1 MKTLLTALELE
12 QRATLHSLPLGEDG
26 KLDVARVEL
35 ALTDAT
41 GIIIAQLPW
50 LLKDNDIIDPVP
62 AQFAAALQGIC
73 ADIAVHRLTDTVMSS
88 EDSRAWYS
96 DSIKLL
102 EKIDREFKGG
112 LSGPDLQE
120 ASVVIGGGAEDADDP
135 RYWKK
140 GMIK

>member
-1 MKTLLTALELE
+1 MKSLLTAAELKH
-12 QRATLHSLPLGEDG
+12 RAAPHSLPIADDG
-26 KLDVARVEL
+26 NLDIARIEL
-35 ALTDAT
+35 SLADAT
-41 GIIIAQLPW
+41 GIIVAQLPW

-73 ADIAVHRLTDTVMSS
+73 ADIAVHRLTDAVTSS
-88 EDSRAWYS
+88 EDQRAWYS

-120 ASVVIGGGAEDADDP
+120 AAVVVGGGADNADDP

-140 GMIK
+140 GKVL

>member
-1 MKTLLTALELE
+1 MKPLLTAAELE
-12 QRATLHSLPLGEDG
+12 HRAAVNSLPLGEDG
-26 KLDVARVEL
+26 NLDVARVEL
-35 ALTDAT
+35 ALIDAT
-41 GIIIAQLPW
+41 GIIVAQLPW
-50 LLKDNDIIDPVP
+50 LLKDSVLIEPIP

-73 ADIAVHRLTDTVMSS
+73 ADIAVHRLTDTVTSS
-88 EDSRAWYS
+88 EDQRAWYS

-120 ASVVIGGGAEDADDP
+120 AAVVAGGGVEGADDP

-140 GMIK
+140 GKVL

>member
-1 MKTLLTALELE
+1 MKSLLTAAELK
-12 QRATLHSLPLGEDG
+12 QRAAPHSLPLGEDG
-26 KLDVARVEL
+26 NLDVARVEL
-35 ALTDAT
+35 ALIDAT
-41 GIIIAQLPW
+41 GIIVAQLPW
-50 LLKDNDIIDPVP
+50 LLKDNDILDPVP

-73 ADIAVHRLTDTVMSS
+73 ADIAVHRLTDAVTSS
-88 EDSRAWYS
+88 EDQRAWYS

-120 ASVVIGGGAEDADDP
+120 AAVVAGGGVEGADDP

-140 GMIK
+140 GKVL

>member
-1 MKTLLTALELE
+1 MKNLLTAAELE
-12 QRATLHSLPLGEDG
+12 KRAQANSLPLKEDG
-26 KLDVARVEL
+26 TLDSERIDIAL
-35 ALTDAT
+35 ADAA
-41 GIIIAQLPW
+41 GIIVAQLPW
-50 LLKDNDIIDPVP
+50 LLQDDEIIDPIP
-62 AQFAAALQGIC
+62 AQFDAALKGIC
-73 ADIAVHRLTDTVMSS
+73 ADIAVHRLTDTVTSS

-120 ASVVIGGGAEDADDP
+120 ASVVIGGGAVDADDP

-140 GMIK
+140 GKVL

>member
-1 MKTLLTALELE
+1 MKSFLTAAELE
-12 QRATLHSLPLGEDG
+12 QRTPRNSLPLNENGE
-26 KLDVARVEL
+26 LDTARIEL

-41 GIIIAQLPW
+41 GIIVAQLPW
-50 LLKDNDIIDPVP
+50 LLKDAELINPIP
-62 AQFAAALQGIC
+62 AQFDAALKGMC
-73 ADIAVHRLTDTVMSS
+73 ADIAVHRLTDTVTSS
-88 EDSRAWYS
+88 EDTRDWYK

-120 ASVVIGGGAEDADDP
+120 ASLVIGGGAEDAADP

-140 GMIK
+140 GTII